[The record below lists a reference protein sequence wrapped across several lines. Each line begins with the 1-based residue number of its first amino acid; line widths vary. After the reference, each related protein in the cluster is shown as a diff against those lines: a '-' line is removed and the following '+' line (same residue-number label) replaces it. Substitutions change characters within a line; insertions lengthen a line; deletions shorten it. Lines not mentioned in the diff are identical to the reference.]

1 MKDILSKLL
10 IFAAGAGIGSAVTW
24 KFVKTKYE
32 QIAQEE
38 IDSVKEYYRK
48 KDGETEATDE
58 SASVQLAFSKA
69 GEAAADGKAVMEGF
83 ANGFRNIS
91 KKVSDADVTSYNTII
106 QTEGYSEIG
115 EEVADTDG
123 PYIIDADE
131 FGDSYE
137 YDTDSL
143 VYYSD
148 NILATETYEVIDDID
163 HIIGI
168 ENLTKFDDD
177 NVIFVRND
185 VTRHDY
191 EVTREDR
198 TFAEVVGIYPPE
210 DE

>member
-1 MKDILSKLL
+1 MNDTLSKLL

-32 QIAQEE
+32 QITKEE
-38 IDSVKEYYRK
+38 IDNVKEYYRK
-48 KDGETEATDE
+48 KNEDE
-58 SASVQLAFSKA
+58 SESVKFAKN
-69 GEAAADGKAVMEGF
+69 GKAIGEGF
-83 ANGFRNIS
+83 VAG
-91 KKVSDADVTSYNTII
+91 VEDVASYKSII
-106 QTEGYSEIG
+106 ESEGYSDATDSG
-115 EEVADTDG
+115 EEVADTDE

-148 NILATETYEVIDDID
+148 GILATETDEVIDDIE
-163 HIIGI
+163 HIIGTK
-168 ENLTKFDDD
+168 NLALFDDD

-185 VTRHDY
+185 VTKHDY
-191 EVTREDR
+191 EVTRESR
-198 TFAEVVGIYPPE
+198 SFAELVGVYPPE

>member
-1 MKDILSKLL
+1 MKDTLSKLL
-10 IFAAGAGIGSAVTW
+10 IFAAGACIGSAVTW

-48 KDGETEATDE
+48 KDGETEAKDE
-58 SASVQLAFSKA
+58 SESIAEAFVKSADAAKTA
-69 GEAAADGKAVMEGF
+69 GEKFHEAV
-83 ANGFRNIS
+83 
-91 KKVSDADVTSYNTII
+91 VSYNSII

-123 PYIIDADE
+123 PYIIDADD

-148 NILATETYEVIDDID
+148 GVLATETNDVIDDVD

-168 ENLTKFDDD
+168 ANLTRFDDED
-177 NVIFVRND
+177 VIFVRND
-185 VTRHDY
+185 VTKCDY
-191 EVTREDR
+191 EVAREHR
-198 TFAEVVGIYPPE
+198 TFAEANGIADPPE
-210 DE
+210 EI